1 MKTGILRYAA
11 FRYAAA
17 FFALA
22 ALLPLASCEKTTTTK
37 NENTDE
43 LAGTKKY
50 LYSIM
55 SSIYYWSDDIQSVTA
70 GDYTEMED
78 YFDALL
84 SKKDRWS
91 WMETGAEYN
100 SSETGQYLAYGGR
113 FCQPYEYYG
122 DYDIYMG
129 FVYEG
134 SPLANQGVTRGWQ
147 LLKLN
152 GTDVAELVKGGT
164 FNSTLDNSSNTFTYK
179 DLDGNTNTFT
189 ISKGEIQAKSVV
201 KSAVYTNA
209 EFAGL
214 SAGQKVGYMFYVSF
228 NSSMQNEITQTIKSF
243 KDEGITDLIVDLR
256 YNGGG
261 DLSVCSNFA
270 DLLAPASA
278 DNKVFLKLKHNSK
291 YSSYDELSSSK
302 YIIARSTNS
311 LNLSR
316 VFFITGEGTASASES
331 LMNGLKP
338 FTEVKIVGD
347 TTYGKP
353 NGMYVYEYPENVSIP
368 DYVFL
373 PICFYC
379 VNSNGGGYFDDGIV
393 PDNYRFDDLY
403 HDFGVKEDLISACL
417 TYIATGSYPAA
428 PSKKSG
434 ASGATKNG
442 KSIGK
447 KIRMPE
453 DAEGYGLALLK
464 RPE

>member
-1 MKTGILRYAA
+1 MKTRFLRNAVLRYAA
-11 FRYAAA
+11 TFL
-17 FFALA
+17 ALA

-43 LAGTKKY
+43 LAGAKKY

-70 GDYTEMED
+70 KDYTDMED
-78 YFDALL
+78 YFYALL

-122 DYDIYMG
+122 DYSIYMG

-152 GTDVAELVKGGT
+152 GKDVSDLVNAGT

-179 DLDGNTNTFT
+179 DLDGNTKTFT

-209 EFAGL
+209 DFAGL
-214 SAGQKVGYMFYVSF
+214 AAGKKVGYMFYVSF
-228 NSSMQNEITQTIKSF
+228 TSSMQDEITQTIKSF
-243 KDEGITDLIVDLR
+243 KDDGITDLIVDLR

-261 DLSVCSNFA
+261 SLSVCSYFA

-278 DNKVFLKLKHNSK
+278 DNKIFLKLKHNSK
-291 YSSYDELSSSK
+291 YSTYDELSSSK

-311 LNLSR
+311 LNLDR
-316 VFFITGEGTASASES
+316 IFFITGEGTASASES

-338 FTEVKIVGD
+338 FTDVKIVGD

-353 NGMYVYEYPENVSIP
+353 NGMYVYEYPENASVP

-379 VNSNGGGYFDDGIV
+379 VNSNGGGYFDNGIV

-434 ASGATKNG
+434 AYGATKNE

-453 DAEGYGLALLK
+453 DSEGYGLAILK
-464 RPE
+464 RQK